1 MKYVKYIV
9 AALAVL
15 MTLSCQKEEGNPV
28 FGPDEVYVYDG
39 NVAQSY
45 TVVAGSEFTL
55 DMVVSPND
63 GSVDCTWTLDGHV
76 ISTSKNL
83 IYVFDSDYI
92 DDSPHKLI
100 FEATRGEGSVKKFF
114 TVTVTE

>member
-63 GSVDCTWTLDGHV
+63 GSVDCTWTLDGQV

-83 IYVFDSDYI
+83 VYVFDSDYI
-92 DDSPHKLI
+92 DDSPHQLI

>member
-45 TVVAGSEFTL
+45 H
-55 DMVVSPND
+55 
-63 GSVDCTWTLDGHV
+63 GHLTGR
-76 ISTSKNL
+76 S
-83 IYVFDSDYI
+83 
-92 DDSPHKLI
+92 
-100 FEATRGEGSVKKFF
+100 
-114 TVTVTE
+114 